1 MDYRKFSAFECRKY
15 GNAVQDDLWAALT
28 AQAIVDNVSL
38 PVDVKTIMDTWT
50 LKMVFQYNTT
60 VKYSF
65 ILYLIYHIYKGY
77 PVINV
82 ERDYVT
88 LAANVSQVLQCRY
101 VIENPV

>member
-1 MDYRKFSAFECRKY
+1 MDYRKFSALECRKY

-60 VKYSF
+60 VK
-65 ILYLIYHIYKGY
+65 
-77 PVINV
+77 
-82 ERDYVT
+82 
-88 LAANVSQVLQCRY
+88 
-101 VIENPV
+101 